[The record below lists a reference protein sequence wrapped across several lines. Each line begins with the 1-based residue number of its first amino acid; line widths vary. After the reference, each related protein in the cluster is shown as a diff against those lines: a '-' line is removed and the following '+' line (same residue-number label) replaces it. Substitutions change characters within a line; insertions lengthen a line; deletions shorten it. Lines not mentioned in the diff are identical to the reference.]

1 MVPAPL
7 SPSAAEGAWSVRS
20 GGDERTMEVL
30 DPWVL
35 TPDEVYFESE
45 GVPSPGTQGV
55 PAASAY

>member
-35 TPDEVYFESE
+35 TPDEVYSESE
-45 GVPSPGTQGV
+45 GVPREFLQLVPTSGT
-55 PAASAY
+55 S